1 MLPGPGAQL
10 VAPGI
15 SRRAR
20 IMKHITRTALAV
32 AGLALIGAAVLAGK
46 DDIRKFRRMHSL

>member
-20 IMKHITRTALAV
+20 IMKHITRAALAV